1 MKQVLIHQKFAKK
14 TDLASLKSDVDKLG
28 IDELETTPADLS
40 KLSDGVKNE
49 VVKKVEY
56 NELVKD
62 VNTIQSTDT
71 NNLVKKNDYD
81 TKIGEVEKKKI
92 DHDHGKNIT
101 TQELNKLMVHNFAA
115 KLAQAKLATKADIAD
130 FVKELHFDDKLNN
143 IIKKATLNK
152 TKHTLVENKINKFK
166 KINKIKH
173 LNQCQRKD

>member
-14 TDLASLKSDVDKLG
+14 TDLASLKSDIDELD

-81 TKIGEVEKKKI
+81 TKIGEVEKKK
-92 DHDHGKNIT
+92 N
-101 TQELNKLMVHNFAA
+101 
-115 KLAQAKLATKADIAD
+115 
-130 FVKELHFDDKLNN
+130 
-143 IIKKATLNK
+143 
-152 TKHTLVENKINKFK
+152 
-166 KINKIKH
+166 
-173 LNQCQRKD
+173 

>member
-14 TDLASLKSDVDKLG
+14 TDLASLKSDIDKLD

-62 VNTIQSTDT
+62 LNTIQSTDT
-71 NNLVKKNDYD
+71 SNLVKKNDYD
-81 TKIGEVEKKKI
+81 TKIGEVENKI

-101 TQELNKLMVHNFAA
+101 TQELNKLTVHNFAA

-143 IIKKATLNK
+143 IIKKAALNK
-152 TKHTLVENKINKFK
+152 TKYTLVENKINKFK

-173 LNQCQRKD
+173 LNQFQRKD

>member
-14 TDLASLKSDVDKLG
+14 TDLASLKSDIDKLD

-62 VNTIQSTDT
+62 VNTIQNTDT
-71 NNLVKKNDYD
+71 SNLVKKKM
-81 TKIGEVEKKKI
+81 TMTQKLVKLKKKI
-92 DHDHGKNIT
+92 DHDHRKNIT
-101 TQELNKLMVHNFAA
+101 TQELNKLTVHNFAA

-143 IIKKATLNK
+143 IIIKATLNK
-152 TKHTLVENKINKFK
+152 TRHTLVENKINKFE